1 VIEVLKEKNNLV
13 NFENIEH
20 SYPHCWR
27 HKTPII
33 FRATPQWFFSM
44 DDNKLRENA
53 LNEINNVNWTPSWG
67 KQRIEKMVSD
77 RTDWCISRQRTWGVP
92 IAVFVH
98 KDTGKLHPD
107 TMKLIEQ
114 SAKLIESDGV
124 DAWYDLDAH
133 SLLGPDA
140 DDFDKVTDILD
151 VWFDS
156 GVTHASVLDTDPRL
170 QFPADL
176 YLEGS
181 DQHRGWFQSSL
192 LTSVGINNV
201 APYKNVLTHGFAVDA
216 KGKKMSKSQG
226 NVVAPQTVMKTM
238 GADVLRLWVA
248 ATDYRGEMSVS
259 DEIMKRTADAYRRIR
274 NTIRYLLSNLDG
286 FEPSRDIIKPEEL
299 LDLDRWVINQA
310 IKMQEE
316 IIEAYDTFQFHTIY
330 QKLHHFC
337 VVILGNFYLDII
349 KDRIYTTQVNS
360 IARRSSQ
367 TALYYIAESF
377 VRWIAPILSFT
388 ADEIWQH
395 LPGKR
400 PDSVFL
406 DDWYTQFPKLADSD
420 NNAWQKIIAVRD
432 ESSKVLERLRSDGLI
447 GSSLDAEVSIYCNN
461 EISNALASL
470 DDELRFVLITSDARV
485 FNIDEKP
492 DDAKQTELEDVW
504 VLATVSEHEKC
515 IRCWHHREDVGNDQN
530 HPQLCLRCVDN
541 VDAAG
546 ETRLYA

>member
-1 VIEVLKEKNNLV
+1 
-13 NFENIEH
+13 
-20 SYPHCWR
+20 
-27 HKTPII
+27 
-33 FRATPQWFFSM
+33 
-44 DDNKLRENA
+44 
-53 LNEINNVNWTPSWG
+53 
-67 KQRIEKMVSD
+67 
-77 RTDWCISRQRTWGVP
+77 
-92 IAVFVH
+92 
-98 KDTGKLHPD
+98 
-107 TMKLIEQ
+107 
-114 SAKLIESDGV
+114 
-124 DAWYDLDAH
+124 
-133 SLLGPDA
+133 
-140 DDFDKVTDILD
+140 
-151 VWFDS
+151 
-156 GVTHASVLDTDPRL
+156 
-170 QFPADL
+170 
-176 YLEGS
+176 
-181 DQHRGWFQSSL
+181 
-192 LTSVGINNV
+192 
-201 APYKNVLTHGFAVDA
+201 
-216 KGKKMSKSQG
+216 
-226 NVVAPQTVMKTM
+226 M